1 MEYVTKKV
9 PKSIVKRLQRLKA
22 RFSFRQNRNVTE
34 GEVIAMGIT
43 RLEEEAERSHRKSLK
58 GLAGLIKG
66 GEPSDEEEIDR
77 VLYGD

>member
-9 PKSIVKRLQRLKA
+9 PKSIVSRLQMLKA
-22 RFSFRQNRNVTE
+22 RFSLRQKRTVTE
-34 GEVIAMGIT
+34 GEVIAMGLAK
-43 RLEEEAERSHRKSLK
+43 LEEEAERSHRKSLK

-66 GEPSDEEEIDR
+66 GEPSSEEEIDR

>member
-9 PKSIVKRLQRLKA
+9 PKNIVRRLQMLKA
-22 RFSFRQNRNVTE
+22 RFSLRQKRNVTE
-34 GEVIAMGIT
+34 GEVIAMG
-43 RLEEEAERSHRKSLK
+43 LEKLEGELLKSRRKSLK

-66 GEPSDEEEIDR
+66 GEPSSEEEIDR